1 MTTARRLA
9 AIMCADVVGYS
20 ALMAADEAGTLRVMT
35 GYRRDLWQPTIERH
49 SGRIIGTAGDSFMV
63 EFSSIVAAVDCATA
77 IQVGMQDGAADDGT
91 AMQLRIG
98 VHLGDVIEQDDDLYG
113 DGINLA
119 ARLQEACNPGGVAIS
134 DEVFRMVDGKV
145 TGRFSNGGEQNLKNL
160 PRPVRVWHWRGTEG
174 GNGGMQA
181 PANVLPALEELD
193 RPSIAVLPFAN
204 FSSDPEQEFFAVGMS
219 DDLITNLS
227 KISGLVVIARNSS
240 FVYKGKNVSVPQVS
254 RELGVRYIL
263 EGSVRKAG
271 NRVRINAQLIDGVSN
286 DHLWADIF
294 NGVLDD
300 IFQLQ
305 DEVIDKIMTDLKVVL
320 TPEEAAS
327 VKRVPTENLEAYQ
340 LFLKAEQS
348 RTAPQWDTC
357 ADTYAL
363 YDQALAIDP
372 NYQDALEGSLK
383 CTQVAWQL
391 SWRVGMTP
399 KQSHDRL
406 LATIDRLLALDA
418 DNGPALMAKARYALI
433 NLRHDEAVEMAQRTV
448 QRQPSDAPLQATYA
462 DILLASDQMPQALEE
477 MEQAIAL
484 APRPDPDLLRRFGM
498 FFEMANQPDRA
509 ITYILM
515 ARAQS
520 GNLADAITAAATY
533 AKLDDLD
540 KARQEIE
547 RLRESWPW
555 MSRSFRELAWRHIKT
570 PGLLQANLDALARA
584 GMPYW
589 PFDFSW
595 DEKLRLSTAELEQMF
610 LSRPAVTVGRV
621 KSEPDFDML
630 SEYDGAGGVQ
640 TKSILRNESTRSE
653 SSRIQIRD
661 DAIFCRDE
669 YLLHGREIQS
679 LHYRNPNGSS
689 EDNNEYL
696 AVSYDG
702 IRYYAHRFVDAD
714 EGKPS

>member
-1 MTTARRLA
+1 MERRLA
-9 AIMCADVVGYS
+9 AILAADVVGYS
-20 ALMAADEAGTLRVMT
+20 RLIRADEEGTIAALKTLRA
-35 GYRRDLWQPTIERH
+35 DLIDPKIADH
-49 SGRIIGTAGDSFMV
+49 HGRIVKLMGDGMLA
-63 EFSSIVAAVDCATA
+63 EFGSVVDAVRAAVETQQSVSERNAGLPDDKR
-77 IQVGMQDGAADDGT
+77 IEFRVG
-91 AMQLRIG
+91 IN
-98 VHLGDVIEQDDDLYG
+98 LGDVVIDGDDIHG
-113 DGINLA
+113 DGVNVA
-119 ARLQEACNPGGVAIS
+119 ARLEGLADPGGICIS
-134 DEVFRMVDGKV
+134 GKV
-145 TGRFSNGGEQNLKNL
+145 HEEVRDRTDFAFEDMGEQEVKNID
-160 PRPVRVWHWRGTEG
+160 RPVRVWHWRGTEG

-271 NRVRINAQLIDGVSN
+271 NRVRINAQLIDGVSD

-294 NGVLDD
+294 TGVLDD

-320 TPEEAAS
+320 TPEEAVS

-433 NLRHDEAVEMAQRTV
+433 NMRHDEAVELAQRTV
-448 QRQPSDAPLQATYA
+448 QQKPSDAPLRATYA

-595 DEKLRLSTAELEQMF
+595 DEKLRLSTSELEQMF

-640 TKSILRNESTRSE
+640 TQSIFGNESTRSE
-653 SSRIQIRD
+653 SPRIQIRD

-669 YLLHGREIQS
+669 
-679 LHYRNPNGSS
+679 
-689 EDNNEYL
+689 
-696 AVSYDG
+696 
-702 IRYYAHRFVDAD
+702 
-714 EGKPS
+714 